1 MVFFNSTK
9 TYAAETGSISIGT
22 SPQELSG
29 LIYIAVGRGYF
40 VANGLNVT
48 IKDYDSGSAAVDG
61 MLNDEVNMSGTIE
74 YVIVNDAFKGKN
86 ISSIGYI
93 SRGQSVYLIGRT
105 DHGISNI
112 PDLKGKKIGVT
123 RNTASEF
130 YLGRFLSLHGIDMQ
144 DVDLVDVKGSQSE
157 DAIIN
162 GDVDAVITWQ
172 LYVNMAKDRL
182 GNSIVIW
189 QAQSGQPSYWN
200 IVGKDDWIAAHPKLV
215 NKFLKSIAMAEEFN
229 NAHPDEAM
237 AIVQKKL
244 NYTDTYMAAVWP
256 DYQFSLGIDQ

>member
-1 MVFFNSTK
+1 
-9 TYAAETGSISIGT
+9 
-22 SPQELSG
+22 
-29 LIYIAVGRGYF
+29 
-40 VANGLNVT
+40 
-48 IKDYDSGSAAVDG
+48 
-61 MLNDEVNMSGTIE
+61 MLNDEVNIP
-74 YVIVNDAFKGKN
+74 VL
-86 ISSIGYI
+86 SSTSSSTTRSKERTFQYRIYLP
-93 SRGQSVYLIGRT
+93 GQSIYLIGRT

-112 PDLKGKKIGVT
+112 SDLKGKKIGVT

-130 YLGRFLSLHGIDMQ
+130 YLDRFLSLHGMMP
-144 DVDLVDVKGSQSE
+144 DVDIVDVKGSQSE

-172 LYVNMAKDRL
+172 PYVNMAQDRL

-256 DYQFSLGIDQ
+256 DYQFSLGLTSRSSSP